1 MSDVVAS
8 AVTSCTNRPVGLMV
22 PEDDTFARTW
32 RSLQRLRAGD
42 ARTKATDVKR
52 RIDALPDDHA
62 LDHRW
67 KRILQGVMAIHQTR
81 LSDAHGYLLE
91 AAALELVDCILTQE
105 ERERPDSFRL
115 SALALHHTGLAWRRQ
130 ERLHEARRVHE
141 AAFQL
146 RERFGSLE
154 ESWETAIELGLDEDV
169 AQHWE
174 DAARWYRRA
183 ITMAEAFSIGATRQ
197 CAVSWRYL
205 SISREQAQAY
215 EESVSAAHKAF
226 EYFVDHD
233 SGGVDVAR
241 AVARYGTTLL
251 RHGES
256 LLESCDSRAAEVLRD
271 SADRLK
277 EACDALRAFGQEHES
292 QAQTCTQQMDFA
304 KRLLASCEIG

>member
-1 MSDVVAS
+1 MNDVVAS
-8 AVTSCTNRPVGLMV
+8 AVTSCANRPAGLLV
-22 PEDDTFARTW
+22 PEDDAFARTW
-32 RSLQRLRAGD
+32 RSLQRLGAGD

-52 RIDALPDDHA
+52 KIDALPDDNA

-67 KRILQGVMAIHQTR
+67 KRILQGVMAIHQVR

-91 AAALELVDCILTQE
+91 AAVLELVDCVLTQE

-115 SALALHHTGLAWRRQ
+115 SALALHHTGLVWRRQ
-130 ERLHEARRVHE
+130 ERLHEASRAHE

-169 AQHWE
+169 SQRWE
-174 DAARWYRRA
+174 DAARWYHRA
-183 ITMAEAFSIGATRQ
+183 IAMAEAFPTGATRR
-197 CAVSWRYL
+197 CAVSWRHL
-205 SISREQAQAY
+205 SVSREQAQAY
-215 EESVSAAHKAF
+215 EESVTAAHKAF
-226 EYFVDHD
+226 EYFVHHD

-241 AVARYGTTLL
+241 AVARHGTTLL
-251 RHGES
+251 RYGES

-271 SADRLK
+271 SSGRLK
-277 EACDALRAFGQEHES
+277 KAGDALRAFGREHES
-292 QAQTCTQQMDFA
+292 QAHVCAQQMDFA